1 MEWKDSRSDTI
12 RKGMVSSMDAEKEI
26 HMTAEQL
33 KLLLEYLPEGI
44 MLEISWEETDGRET

>member
-26 HMTAEQL
+26 PMTAEQL

>member
-1 MEWKDSRSDTI
+1 MISGLNTETEI
-12 RKGMVSSMDAEKEI
+12 R
-26 HMTAEQL
+26 MTAEQL

>member
-1 MEWKDSRSDTI
+1 MISGLNTET
-12 RKGMVSSMDAEKEI
+12 EI